1 MSNEE
6 TTYTDPGW
14 VGFIGGDSS
23 SNSSSSSSLDA
34 MPVGEGRTNCWV
46 VLLRV
51 RLGWVGGSV
60 LSYCLEYDL
69 HVHTGQAASKHTRLL
84 WEPKKERRALFLTPY
99 LAMDEWMDGI
109 IGTHGL
115 ACLGWLQNG
124 RPREGKGG
132 TYRTANGAARL
143 LFFLCVVFFPS

>member
-23 SNSSSSSSLDA
+23 SNSSSSSSSLDA

-51 RLGWVGGSV
+51 RLGSVGGSV

-69 HVHTGQAASKHTRLL
+69 HVHTGQAPTRQASKHKRLL
-84 WEPKKERRALFLTPY
+84 WEPQKEGIRSFHNCLPRHG
-99 LAMDEWMDGI
+99 WMD
-109 IGTHGL
+109 
-115 ACLGWLQNG
+115 
-124 RPREGKGG
+124 
-132 TYRTANGAARL
+132 
-143 LFFLCVVFFPS
+143 